1 MLLDYQHS
9 VFSTGVTDHWNEVD
23 WTGLDSNTS
32 DISYKLSETKFKHTQ
47 KSTQWNI
54 NFQGAVNFES
64 YLLHIA
70 NSSLATLAMR
80 GLNHLVSKPRPAF
93 CHLQYLCT
101 ESLRRRLLLS
111 VFYNFSFQ
119 VLCTRLIICIL
130 CIVNCVYRLQ
140 TTLLTGAFIEWRS
153 WNVVKFLTWRSNT
166 LPRMS
171 FCKVGTEFVS
181 WLLLNS

>member
-70 NSSLATLAMR
+70 NSSLATMAMR

-130 CIVNCVYRLQ
+130 WIVNCVY
-140 TTLLTGAFIEWRS
+140 TTNNPSYWGFHWMKVLECGQVLNPEEEHTS
-153 WNVVKFLTWRSNT
+153 KNVIL
-166 LPRMS
+166 
-171 FCKVGTEFVS
+171 
-181 WLLLNS
+181 